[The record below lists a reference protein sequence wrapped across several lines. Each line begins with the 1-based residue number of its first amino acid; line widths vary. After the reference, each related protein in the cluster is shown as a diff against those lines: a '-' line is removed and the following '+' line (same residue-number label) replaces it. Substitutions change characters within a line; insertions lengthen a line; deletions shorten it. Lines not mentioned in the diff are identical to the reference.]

1 MSTATR
7 TPSTRADEIRTRHRR
22 STQVV
27 SATVPQQ
34 PVSTD
39 TCPARPVQG
48 AVTATPPATTA
59 QGRAMIRESARVP
72 QTVLNDLITGFA
84 AASADEQRQATGS
97 GMRPLR
103 PGAHFGRVLA
113 WAWNEPAAED
123 RFLAMQLLAKYL
135 TYLRPLGSHYT
146 LNVVLDKLRWAL
158 PADFTDYRDLVA
170 QAQRDV
176 PHLV

>member
-7 TPSTRADEIRTRHRR
+7 TTSTRAAGPR
-22 STQVV
+22 ST
-27 SATVPQQ
+27 A
-34 PVSTD
+34 
-39 TCPARPVQG
+39 G
-48 AVTATPPATTA
+48 AGVIATTV
-59 QGRAMIRESARVP
+59 QSRAVIRESARVP

-103 PGAHFGRVLA
+103 PGDHFGRVLA
-113 WAWNEPAAED
+113 WAWNESADQD

-146 LNVVLDKLRWAL
+146 LNVVLDGLPLAL
-158 PADFTDYRDLVA
+158 PADFTDYGDLAA

-176 PHLV
+176 PHLI